1 MQRAAGR
8 LPGEGMRN
16 GSQADSTT
24 RRDPERIRAEIE
36 AARAEIADSLLALRD
51 EVTDRLDWRNFV
63 RRKPVLAVGVAFA
76 VGYLLGRR

>member
-1 MQRAAGR
+1 
-8 LPGEGMRN
+8 MRN
-16 GSQADSTT
+16 GSQAHSNA

-51 EVTDRLDWRNFV
+51 EVTDRLDWRNVV

-76 VGYLLGRR
+76 IGYLLGRR